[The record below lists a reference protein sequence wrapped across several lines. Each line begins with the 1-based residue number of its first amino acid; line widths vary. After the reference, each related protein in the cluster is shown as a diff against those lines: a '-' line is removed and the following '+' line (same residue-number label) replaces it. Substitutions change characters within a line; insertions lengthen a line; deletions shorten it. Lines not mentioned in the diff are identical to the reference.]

1 MSRPKVAFFDFTSC
15 EGCQVE
21 IANFDQDLLKMLQ
34 AIEVVEFREIMKE
47 TCSAPLDIAFVEG
60 SFSREKDRARLQKI
74 RQRSRLV
81 VAYGSCAATGG
92 INALKNHKPVY
103 KYKVEVYGADATLPH
118 LETQKALPISAAIPV
133 DLAIPGCPVNR
144 DEFVR
149 LVSDLLHG
157 KAPTIPNYP
166 VCMECKKK
174 ENICRYELGDT
185 CLGVVSRAGCGALCP
200 SHDTPC
206 EACRGFVDTPN
217 LNSLVD
223 VLVKGGMQPAY
234 ARIKAQMFTANLV
247 EE

>member
-1 MSRPKVAFFDFTSC
+1 MSKPKVAFFDFTGC

-21 IANFDQDLLKMLQ
+21 IANFDQDLLKLLE
-34 AIEVVEFREIMKE
+34 AVEVVEFREIMKE
-47 TCSAPLDIAFVEG
+47 TCSDPLDIAFVEG
-60 SFSREKDRARLQKI
+60 SFSRETDRPRLESI
-74 RQRSRLV
+74 RQRANLV

-92 INALKNHKPVY
+92 VNALKNHKPEYEY
-103 KYKVEVYGADATLPH
+103 KEQVYGEDAGMPH
-118 LETQKALPISAAIPV
+118 LASQKARPISSAIPV

-144 DEFVR
+144 QEFAR

-157 KAPTIPNYP
+157 KAQTVPNYS
-166 VCMECKKK
+166 VCMECKKR

-185 CLGVVSRAGCGALCP
+185 CLGPVTRGGCGALCP
-200 SHDTPC
+200 SNNISC

-217 LNSLVD
+217 VASMVE
-223 VLVKGGMQPAY
+223 VLIEGGMEPSY